1 MLRVAMDPAG
11 VRAVNPDPKRSDAN
25 GSCPLPDGQVC
36 RGPLSGRAE
45 RGRPVSATP
54 PLQDDESLVD
64 LRCSAVVLSGSCV
77 LLIRRWHGAGG
88 DDWVLPGGRPR
99 AGETMRSTARR
110 EVLEETGLRVTPT
123 RCALVGEAVEPGSGL
138 RTVDLVFLTDIP
150 PDELTRSLVGEAD
163 TVPEW
168 VALADLPSLRLRPP
182 IGGYLPALQRAP
194 QQSAAYLGNLWRPTT
209 SPDQDA
215 P

>member
-1 MLRVAMDPAG
+1 VS
-11 VRAVNPDPKRSDAN
+11 PKS
-25 GSCPLPDGQVC
+25 
-36 RGPLSGRAE
+36 
-45 RGRPVSATP
+45 

-64 LRCSAVVLSGSCV
+64 LRCSAVVMRGQWV
-77 LLIRRWHGAGG
+77 LLVRRSHGEE

-99 AGETMRSTARR
+99 PGETMRSTARR

-123 RCALVGEAVEPGSGL
+123 RCALVGEAIEPGSGL
-138 RTVDLVFLTDIP
+138 RTVDLVFLSDAAP
-150 PDELTRSLVGEAD
+150 GELARPLVGEPG

-194 QQSAAYLGNLWRPTT
+194 QHSAAYLGNLWRPITG
-209 SPDQDA
+209 PGQDA